1 MNHILLENKNNIAF
15 ITIDR
20 PDKLNALN
28 TDVMDELAAAF
39 ENAAG
44 DNTVKAVILTGA
56 GDKSFVAGADIRKIA
71 EFTPETGRE
80 DSRNGQRIFNY
91 IENMS
96 KPVIAAVN
104 GYALGGGCEL
114 AMACHLRIASENAR
128 FGQPEI
134 SLGLMPGY
142 GGTQRLPRLVGKGIA
157 LEMMLTGK
165 MINAHEALRIGL
177 VNRVVH
183 YSGYIDV
190 EKGGVVKKVPD
201 YAGTKQK
208 LIEEAEKLAA
218 EMTKQSSIGLASI
231 IEAVNRGIE
240 LDIDTGQD
248 IESGLFGDLLKTGN
262 HAEGIDAF
270 LNKRKPEWK
279 DS

>member
-1 MNHILLENKNNIAF
+1 MNHILLEKKNRIAY

-28 TDVMDELAAAF
+28 TTVMDELASAF
-39 ENAAG
+39 EHAAG

-56 GDKSFVAGADIRKIA
+56 GDKAFVAGADIKEIA
-71 EFTPETGRE
+71 EFIPETGRE
-80 DSRNGQRIFNY
+80 DSRKGQKIFNC

-114 AMACHLRIASENAR
+114 AMACHIRIASENAK

-165 MINAHEALRIGL
+165 MIDAEEALRIGL
-177 VNRVVH
+177 VNRVVN
-183 YSGYIDV
+183 YTGMV
-190 EKGGVVKKVPD
+190 EIEKDGVVKKVPD
-201 YAGTKQK
+201 YAGTKAK
-208 LIEEAEKLAA
+208 LLEEAATLAGEITNKFPSVVA
-218 EMTKQSSIGLASI
+218 NI
-231 IEAVNRGIE
+231 IEAVNQGVE

-248 IESGLFGDLLKTGN
+248 IESELFGDLLKTSN

-279 DS
+279 E